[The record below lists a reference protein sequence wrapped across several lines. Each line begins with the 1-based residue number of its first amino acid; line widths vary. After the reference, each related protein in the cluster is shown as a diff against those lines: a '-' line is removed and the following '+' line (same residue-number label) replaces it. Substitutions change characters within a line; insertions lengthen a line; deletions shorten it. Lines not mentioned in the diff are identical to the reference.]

1 MDFLQIERKR
11 CKVTSGTFNKTTT
24 KTSIDLYQ
32 EGNFWRER
40 ERERKRRIRPL
51 KKCCGNYGRDP
62 STKKCL

>member
-40 ERERKRRIRPL
+40 EKEK
-51 KKCCGNYGRDP
+51 DP
-62 STKKCL
+62 STKKMLWKLR